1 MFGSISNW
9 DGDLFDQFNRLQ
21 RDMEDFWR
29 PAGRPASI
37 RAVARGSHPAINIGT
52 TAETVEVFVFAAGLD
67 KDKLDLSLQ
76 ENLLTVSGHSER
88 IEPPGSNTYLRE
100 RYSGTFRRS
109 IALPEDID
117 PDSVVASYRNGVLHI
132 RLQRKAEAK
141 PRKIQINA

>member
-52 TAETVEVFVFAAGLD
+52 TAETVEVF
-67 KDKLDLSLQ
+67 
-76 ENLLTVSGHSER
+76 
-88 IEPPGSNTYLRE
+88 
-100 RYSGTFRRS
+100 
-109 IALPEDID
+109 DID
-117 PDSVVASYRNGVLHI
+117 
-132 RLQRKAEAK
+132 RKLAHATSMDG
-141 PRKIQINA
+141 ILVGAWLGS